1 MTTSGEQDVAE
12 DPLKPAM
19 LAIAPAL
26 GSGMRITRWST
37 GRGVLE
43 QWPIHVYRSQ
53 VESISILS

>member
-37 GRGVLE
+37 GRGY
-43 QWPIHVYRSQ
+43 WNNGRFMCIARK
-53 VESISILS
+53 